1 MRKIE
6 VLLLTALAAF
16 GQVPT
21 PPAGPPA
28 DSKDYVL
35 RSDVNMILLHATVQD
50 SHGAFVSGLPKDSF
64 SITEDRVKQPITFF
78 RSDDVPVA
86 VGLVIDNSGSM
97 VKRRADVITG
107 ALIFIR
113 DSRPEDEMFV
123 VNFNDRAELGLPPE
137 KDFGHTTNELRS
149 ALLKGEVGGQTA
161 LYDAIDL
168 AITQFKKANL
178 MKKVLLIVS
187 DGADNRSK
195 RTLKDVVRDADRA
208 GVLIYTIGLFDENS
222 EDKNPGVL
230 KQLARQTGGLSYMP
244 SDLSQLSNICS
255 QIAKDIR
262 NQYTIGYSSQKASL
276 DSAFHEVKVTA
287 LDAQGKPL
295 RVRTRTGFYGAKASA
310 VTETERQPRPS
321 PQ

>member
-1 MRKIE
+1 
-6 VLLLTALAAF
+6 
-16 GQVPT
+16 
-21 PPAGPPA
+21 
-28 DSKDYVL
+28 
-35 RSDVNMILLHATVQD
+35 
-50 SHGAFVSGLPKDSF
+50 
-64 SITEDRVKQPITFF
+64 
-78 RSDDVPVA
+78 
-86 VGLVIDNSGSM
+86 
-97 VKRRADVITG
+97 
-107 ALIFIR
+107 
-113 DSRPEDEMFV
+113 
-123 VNFNDRAELGLPPE
+123 NDRAELGLPPE

-208 GVLIYTIGLFDENS
+208 RVLLYTIGLLDENS

-255 QIAKDIR
+255 QIA
-262 NQYTIGYSSQKASL
+262 
-276 DSAFHEVKVTA
+276 
-287 LDAQGKPL
+287 
-295 RVRTRTGFYGAKASA
+295 
-310 VTETERQPRPS
+310 
-321 PQ
+321 